1 MRLRVT
7 KDVDSHRVNPNY
19 PTLLI
24 EFELPKDDN
33 FRIRSMLQADWCPR
47 DDEIIEVVE
56 KMLDISPS
64 FGPKLARRLEAK
76 SKLLWRLLTEYA
88 FALHQVKPHIE
99 GIFRKRQGS

>member
-19 PTLLI
+19 PTLRI
-24 EFELPKDDN
+24 EFELPGDDN
-33 FRIRSMLQADWCPR
+33 FRIRSLLQADWCPR

-64 FGPKLARRLEAK
+64 FGPKLAKRLEAK
-76 SKLLWRLLTEYA
+76 SKLLWRLLSEYA
-88 FALHQVKPHIE
+88 FALHQVKPQIE
-99 GIFRKRQGS
+99 GVLGKRRGS